1 MPLSAATHICDPKRR
16 SAAQRLRRSVLIPLS
31 DRRRRTLHL
40 LSARPATLLLRRKI
54 RRSAPPLAI
63 TTPSNRSVIHNESL
77 AQAHSGRSR
86 RVRDRAAY
94 STGAAMDVILT
105 GTVTSQTNSQALV
118 NARVEA
124 WDSAPGALRPIAMGP
139 VKSGGAFAVVV
150 PDRAP
155 TAIADR
161 VIELRVVYQGALL
174 RLTQPLTWRSGQKAD
189 GLQLIAAVD
198 ARGRDV
204 AGARSV
210 SGRVTQI
217 ASGRAV
223 AGVLV
228 RAFDRDL
235 RAEPLLGEAHTG
247 ADGRYSLVYYG
258 AALSRPGKAAANLF

>member
-1 MPLSAATHICDPKRR
+1 
-16 SAAQRLRRSVLIPLS
+16 
-31 DRRRRTLHL
+31 
-40 LSARPATLLLRRKI
+40 
-54 RRSAPPLAI
+54 
-63 TTPSNRSVIHNESL
+63 
-77 AQAHSGRSR
+77 
-86 RVRDRAAY
+86 
-94 STGAAMDVILT
+94 MDVILT
-105 GTVTSQTNSQALV
+105 GTVTSQTNSLALV

-150 PDRAP
+150 PDRAA

-258 AALSRPGKAAANLF
+258 AALSRPGKAAANLFVRVFDSSGQTLLYDPPLEQMQISAAADAVVNISLAASPRRLRSNISRYNAILRPCWARWRSPTSSKTSSSAM